1 MHDSY
6 SCSVVVVTQLNLIGV
21 NLSKKILN
29 FCWPEPQSEKKKKE
43 REKKNESLRGNI
55 LIPIFMVSQSV
66 KP

>member
-1 MHDSY
+1 MHDSNG
-6 SCSVVVVTQLNLIGV
+6 CSVVVITQLNLIGV
-21 NLSKKILN
+21 NLSKKN
-29 FCWPEPQSEKKKKE
+29 FIWPEPQSEKKKKE

>member
-1 MHDSY
+1 MHDSN

-21 NLSKKILN
+21 NLSKKN
-29 FCWPEPQSEKKKKE
+29 FIWPEPQSEKKKE
-43 REKKNESLRGNI
+43 RERKKNESSRGNI